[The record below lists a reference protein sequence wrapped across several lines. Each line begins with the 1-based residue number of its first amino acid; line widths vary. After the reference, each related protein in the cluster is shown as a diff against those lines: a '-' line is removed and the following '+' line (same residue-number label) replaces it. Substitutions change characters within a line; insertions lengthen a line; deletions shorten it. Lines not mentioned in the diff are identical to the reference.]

1 MRYQKMLTISLQ
13 ILSITADNASSNDTL
28 TTELADLV
36 AHFGG
41 PTSRTR
47 CFLHVINLV
56 AKSLIKQFDLP
67 KDIATDALQ
76 SPNSEMARDAS
87 SKNEATIAE
96 NGDGDPDAEDADN
109 EDGWVDE
116 INQLTAH
123 ERTAFE
129 TNIRPIRLM
138 LAKVSWNS
146 YMIRDVK
153 IISPLTSYANSPSR
167 LSTLLHSFSPRG
179 KTPPRN
185 WDLDPG

>member
-1 MRYQKMLTISLQ
+1 MLTISLQ

-67 KDIATDALQ
+67 KDIPTDALQ
-76 SPNSEMARDAS
+76 LPNLEMARDTRS
-87 SKNEATIAE
+87 ENEATIAE

-153 IISPLTSYANSPSR
+153 SLVHSPVTQTRLQDCPLYYTPSPCVER
-167 LSTLLHSFSPRG
+167 RHQGTG
-179 KTPPRN
+179 TWIQDN
-185 WDLDPG
+185 AA